1 MLGWGIPMGESHH
14 IAQLVSGIVTLVVV
28 ALLILVATRQIRLP
42 FTISLVMAGMTLS
55 ALSETHPDLFP
66 PLHEIELSPGL
77 VIYVF
82 LPVLIFES
90 AFTLDARMLR
100 RNLLPVLILAVPG
113 LLLSTTLI
121 GLLVSWAIGIP
132 LSAALL
138 LGAILSATDPV
149 AVVAL
154 FKKLGAPTR
163 LTVLVEGES
172 LFNDASAIVLSRILL
187 GVVMGGVVTM
197 ESVGAGV
204 GQFVY
209 VFFGGLLVGALL
221 ALLTGCFLGWME
233 PDPNVEITLS
243 GVVAYGSFL
252 VAEEMF
258 HASGVMATIAAAITF
273 ASHGMMKLSAESRRM
288 LEHSWEYAGFL
299 ANALIF
305 LLVGLRVN
313 VFAIVEART
322 VVLWVILVMLFSRAA
337 VVYGLLPLAEKLP
350 RFEAVD
356 SRFRHVMFW
365 GGLRGAIAL
374 ALVLSLPEFEH
385 RDLFVTITI
394 GAVLFTLLVQ
404 GLTIEG
410 LVRRLKLDVPP
421 LADRVSRL
429 EGDLAARQKALE
441 RLPELLAG
449 GLFSGAVGERLR
461 ARCESELRDMKDQ
474 IEALRHTELDPERER
489 QLLQLRCLTEEQS
502 LYMDLFNHGQISEP
516 AFARLL
522 GVLGERIDSL
532 RHGGAGAS
540 PLSSTWWGLQKEKL
554 LARLARWPVIRRLIE
569 PLRRRLIARDYELNW
584 AHYQGAR
591 RNLDLIAELARLES
605 MREETVEQVRQNYDE
620 QAELYRQQLDLTAEQ
635 FPEFVAGL
643 HERLGRRLLLVAE
656 MAVVEDRAEHG
667 VIPRVVADQLEDE
680 LRELI
685 RETREPF
692 VPVIQSD
699 PVALLRKVP
708 LFAEMPETELPA
720 IANRLEP
727 LSIREGEEVIS
738 QGETGN
744 SMFLIA
750 RGVVRVCREAD
761 GHSQELATLLAGDF
775 LGEIALLRGET
786 RSATV
791 RAVTPCSLYELGR
804 GELQQLMRESP
815 GFRELLATAES
826 KRHEQLAASGIQ
838 PADLIRGARLFK
850 DLPPVVVD
858 AIAARM
864 MEIRLGEHEIIFR
877 EGEEAHSLY
886 FIARGV
892 VRVMLDTRGQERHLA
907 TLAHGDFFGEGG
919 LLHRRKRGATVHTV
933 SPCTLYQIRSE
944 DLQAL
949 TETHPE
955 IGETL
960 AAVDRS
966 REDDTALMRQIW
978 KGSVQA

>member
-1 MLGWGIPMGESHH
+1 MAEAHH
-14 IAQLVSGIVTLVVV
+14 IAEVVAGIVALVVI
-28 ALLILVATRQIRLP
+28 ALLILAATRRIRLP

-55 ALSETHPDLFP
+55 SLSEAYPHLLP

-121 GLLVSWAIGIP
+121 GLLVSWATGIS

-172 LFNDASAIVLSRILL
+172 LFNDASAIVLSRIIL

-204 GQFVY
+204 GQFLY
-209 VFFGGLLVGALL
+209 VFFGGLVVGAVL
-221 ALLTGCFLGWME
+221 ATLTGFFLGWME
-233 PDPNVEITLS
+233 SDQNVEITLS
-243 GVVAYGSFL
+243 GVLAYASFL
-252 VAEEMF
+252 VAEEFF

-273 ASHGMMKLSAESRRM
+273 SSHGMMKLSAEGRRM
-288 LEHSWEYAGFL
+288 LEHFWEYAGFL

-313 VFAIVEART
+313 LFAIIEART
-322 VVLWVILVMLFSRAA
+322 VVLWVILVMLVSRGA
-337 VVYGLLPLAEKLP
+337 VVYGLLPLAEKLT

-404 GLTIEG
+404 GLSIEG

-429 EGDLAARQKALE
+429 EGDLAARQKALA
-441 RLPELLAG
+441 RLPTLLAG
-449 GLFSGAVGERLR
+449 GLFSGAVGEHVLS
-461 ARCESELRDMKDQ
+461 RCESELREMKEQ
-474 IEALRHTELDPERER
+474 VESLRHTELDRNRER

-522 GVLGERIDSL
+522 AVLGERIDSL
-532 RHGGAGAS
+532 RYGGVGAS
-540 PLSSTWWGLQKEKL
+540 PLTTNWWALQQEKL
-554 LARLARWPVIRRLIE
+554 LARMARWPGVRRCIE

-584 AHYQGAR
+584 AHYQGTR
-591 RNLDLIAELARLES
+591 RNLDLIDELARLEA
-605 MREETVEQVRQNYDE
+605 MADETVARVRQDYEE
-620 QAELYRQQLDLTAEQ
+620 QTLRYRHQLDLTAEQ
-635 FPEFVAGL
+635 FPEFVSGL

-667 VIPRVVADQLEDE
+667 VIPQVVAEKLAEE
-680 LRELI
+680 LRGQI
-685 RETREPF
+685 RQTREPF
-692 VPVIQSD
+692 APIIQCD
-699 PVALLRKVP
+699 PVALLQKVP
-708 LFAEMPETELPA
+708 LFAEMPVEELPPVA
-720 IANRLEP
+720 DRLEP
-727 LSIREGEEVIS
+727 LSIREGEDVVTE
-738 QGETGN
+738 GEKGR

-750 RGVVRVCREAD
+750 RGVVRVQRRGE
-761 GHSQELATLLAGDF
+761 GPTQELATLLAGDF
-775 LGEIALLRGET
+775 FGEIALLRGEP

-791 RAVTPCSLYELGR
+791 RAVTPCSLYELSR
-804 GELQQLMRESP
+804 EDLRALMEENPSFRES
-815 GFRELLATAES
+815 LKAAEQ
-826 KRHEQLAASGIQ
+826 KRHAQLAAAGSEPGE
-838 PADLIRGARLFK
+838 LIRGARMFQ
-850 DLPPVVVD
+850 DLSPAAMD
-858 AIAARM
+858 ALAARLK
-864 MEIRLGEHEIIFR
+864 ERRFEEHEIVFR
-877 EGEEAHSLY
+877 QGDDAQALY
-886 FIARGV
+886 FIGRGV
-892 VRVMLDTRGQERHLA
+892 VRVMLETRGHERHLA
-907 TLAHGDFFGEGG
+907 TLTQGDIFGEGG
-919 LLHRRKRGATVHTV
+919 LLHQRKRGATVHTI
-933 SPCTLYQIRSE
+933 SPCTLHEIRRA
-944 DLQAL
+944 DLIDL
-949 TETHPE
+949 TGAYPE
-955 IGETL
+955 VAQTL
-960 AAVDRS
+960 TRLDQS
-966 REDDTALMRQIW
+966 RKDDTDLMRQIW
-978 KGSVQA
+978 QGAIEG